1 MSLQPA
7 KEKNAKERFWERF
20 MERARTNGVK
30 EMAIRWHVRRAE
42 TYLKAF
48 PSKRLAQH
56 RVDDVAGYLE
66 QAGRLDRITDWQFVQ
81 TVDAIQ
87 NLLETAKAPVA
98 EQVDWTF
105 WRDSARSLE
114 LNHPTVAHEV
124 SPGFVGATEDA
135 MRQRRVQVQPL
146 AGVVIQSAQPRQAA
160 GILAVGAAERA
171 STSLTRR
178 LVKR

>member
-1 MSLQPA
+1 
-7 KEKNAKERFWERF
+7 

-30 EMAIRWHVRRAE
+30 EMAIRWHVHRAE

-56 RVDDVAGYLE
+56 HVDDVAGYLE